1 MLLAAGGT
9 AGYLLVGQVHAARHA
24 SRLSAR
30 VASVQ
35 SVGLAAPGRASQ
47 AAAGT
52 AAKLLLASPR
62 GLAFRPAKPADLPA
76 GYPEW
81 TADQMVGGSYIF
93 IYISTGR
100 CLSPTSGQA
109 TLQRCDLSER
119 QRWTREYHGTDASG
133 QELWHLRNAADGRCL
148 TVGSPVAAAASAG
161 SAGSGAELQR
171 CGNGVSWR
179 QLMAFWSGY

>member
-35 SVGLAAPGRASQ
+35 TVGLAAPGPASR

-52 AAKLLLASPR
+52 AAELLLASPH
-62 GLAFRPAKPADLPA
+62 GLTFRPAKRTDLPA

-100 CLSPTSGQA
+100 CLSSTSGQA

-148 TVGSPVAAAASAG
+148 TVGSPVAAAAA
-161 SAGSGAELQR
+161 AGSGAELQP
-171 CGNGVSWR
+171 CGNGVTWR